1 MADKRRNLY
10 SGNNQSGSKQR
21 RQPLLDSSQA
31 RSKRPADPKHMDA
44 KYYDGRP
51 RSAAR
56 GPRPGDGTSSV
67 RRPRPKTAPRRVAS
81 LERERQKR
89 RRAGSMRLVP
99 ITILLL
105 LCLAG
110 GYFFVNSPFFNTRE
124 IEVRGNQYA
133 DAGHL
138 IELSG
143 LQEGISIFV
152 NQTER
157 AEDWLELN
165 SYVEEAKVRRF
176 LPGKL
181 IITVT
186 ERQPL
191 AVVVSGDAFL
201 TLAADLTILSRQNSV
216 SGLEYPLITGVKD
229 IAPGIMPGYALTGD
243 QIKSGINIISQ
254 MEDHIYAGISEINV
268 EDTQKVRIY
277 LDSGVEVRVG
287 DSQNFNDKYSLFTS
301 ILNQQQ
307 TEGKLASIQY
317 IDVSIIDRPVIFYYN
332 D

>member
-1 MADKRRNLY
+1 MVDKRRNLH
-10 SGNNQSGSKQR
+10 SGNNRRQRPFLEDSQSGDQR
-21 RQPLLDSSQA
+21 PA
-31 RSKRPADPKHMDA
+31 GHKRPDEN
-44 KYYDGRP
+44 YYGERPQPAGARTRTTGGR
-51 RSAAR
+51 
-56 GPRPGDGTSSV
+56 TSSAQ
-67 RRPRPKTAPRRVAS
+67 RMRQQAAPRKITS
-81 LERERQKR
+81 LELERQKR

-124 IEVRGNQYA
+124 IEVRGNQYT

-143 LQEGISIFV
+143 LQEGISIFA
-152 NQTER
+152 NQTQR

-176 LPGKL
+176 LPDKL

-191 AVVVSGDAFL
+191 AVVVSGEAFL
-201 TLAADLTILSRQNSV
+201 TLAADLTILSRENSV
-216 SGLEYPLITGVKD
+216 SGLDYPLITGVRD
-229 IAPGIMPGYALTGD
+229 IASGVMPGYELSGD
-243 QIKSGINIISQ
+243 QIKSGIDIISQ
-254 MEDHIYAGISEINV
+254 MEDNIYAGIAEINV
-268 EDTQKVRIY
+268 EDTQKIKIY
-277 LDSGVEVRVG
+277 LESGVEVRIG
-287 DSQNFNDKYSLFTS
+287 DSQNFNDKYTLFTS
-301 ILNQQQ
+301 ILNQQK